1 MPVKPNQNLLDRIR
15 EDVLI
20 FDGAMGTMIYQRGVF
35 VNVCY
40 DDLSLTQPQLI
51 LGIHKEYVEAGAD
64 VIETNT
70 FGANRIKLAA
80 YGLADRVADINR
92 AAVRLAREAAG
103 DRVYVAASAGP
114 CFSPE
119 QTPTPQQCVDMEQAF
134 DEQFAILAAEGIDLL
149 VLETFSD
156 LAQLQTA
163 ARLARKHH
171 LCVLAS
177 YMLDPQAA
185 GGSGQR
191 EQDVAHMLQS
201 DPNVDLIGLNC
212 GRGPADLL
220 DSVRAVVGA
229 TSKPVVVMPNAGGPS
244 EVGGRMLY
252 LNSPEYFTK
261 YCKRYVELGVRGVG
275 GCCGTTPAH
284 IRMAARAVRTM
295 SGVKQFIAISTAPVV
310 EAVGKGPVAPVVQV
324 PFSEKSPFAAK
335 LAAGVKVT
343 SIELLPPQS
352 GAGLKGFIEKCKIC
366 EEAGIDA
373 INLPDGPR
381 ASARMSVMATAFSMM
396 REVKIEPI
404 PHYCCRDRN
413 LIAMQSDLLGGCALG
428 LKTFLFVTG
437 DPPKL
442 GNYPDATG
450 VFDLDAIGL
459 TQLAS
464 NLNRGF
470 DAGGQ
475 SIGKPTAMVIG
486 VGANPLS
493 VEMEREILRF
503 YRKIDAGAEYA
514 ITQPVFDVDA
524 LRRFLDRAHAHA
536 SPIPI
541 IVGIYPLLS
550 FKNAE
555 FMNNHVPGVSV
566 PDFILERM
574 SRRTDKEDA
583 IKEGIEIAREIREQI
598 GNAVA
603 GFQVSAPLGRV
614 NTALSVLGSV
624 S

>member
-1 MPVKPNQNLLDRIR
+1 MKPIQPFLDKISSEVLL
-15 EDVLI
+15 

-51 LGIHKEYVEAGAD
+51 LGIHKEYIEAGAD

-80 YGLADRVADINR
+80 YGLADRIVDMNR

-103 DRVYVAASAGP
+103 PNVYVAASVGP

-119 QTPTPQQCVDMEQAF
+119 QKPSSLQMLDMEKAL
-134 DEQFAILAAEGIDLL
+134 DEQLGILAGEGVDLV

-156 LAQLQTA
+156 LVQLQMA
-163 ARLARKHH
+163 ARLARNHH
-171 LCVLAS
+171 LTVLAS
-177 YMLDPQAA
+177 YMLEPPAA
-185 GGSGQR
+185 GVS
-191 EQDVAHMLQS
+191 ESVAGEIARQLQS
-201 DPNVDLIGLNC
+201 DANVDIVGLNC
-212 GRGPADLL
+212 GRDPADMF
-220 DSVRAVVGA
+220 SAVRLMVGS
-229 TSKPVVVMPNAGGPS
+229 TTKPVVVMPNAGGPR

-252 LNSPEYFTK
+252 LNSPEYFTE

-284 IRMAARAVRTM
+284 IRMAAKAIRTM
-295 SGVKQFIAISTAPVV
+295 SGVKKFINISTAPIPDG
-310 EAVGKGPVAPVVQV
+310 AGKEPAAPVPLV
-324 PFSEKSPFAAK
+324 PFAEKSPFAAK
-335 LAAGVKVT
+335 LAAGAKVT
-343 SIELLPPQS
+343 SVELLPPQS
-352 GAGLKGFIEKCKIC
+352 GAGLKSFMEKCKLC

-396 REVKIEPI
+396 QAVKIEPI

-428 LKTFLFVTG
+428 LKTFLFITG

-459 TQLAS
+459 TQLAN

-470 DAGGQ
+470 DAAGQ

-493 VEMEREILRF
+493 VEMEREITRF
-503 YRKIDAGAEYA
+503 YGKIDAGAEYA
-514 ITQPVFDVDA
+514 ITQPVFDVEA
-524 LRRFLDRAHAHA
+524 LLRFLERANHHAK
-536 SPIPI
+536 PIPI

-566 PDFILERM
+566 PDSILSRM
-574 SRRTDKEDA
+574 SKRTDKEDA
-583 IKEGIEIAREIREQI
+583 IKEGIEIAREIRQQI
-598 GNAVA
+598 GDVVA

-614 NTALSVLGSV
+614 NTALSVLG
-624 S
+624 

>member
-1 MPVKPNQNLLDRIR
+1 
-15 EDVLI
+15 
-20 FDGAMGTMIYQRGVF
+20 
-35 VNVCY
+35 
-40 DDLSLTQPQLI
+40 
-51 LGIHKEYVEAGAD
+51 
-64 VIETNT
+64 
-70 FGANRIKLAA
+70 
-80 YGLADRVADINR
+80 
-92 AAVRLAREAAG
+92 
-103 DRVYVAASAGP
+103 
-114 CFSPE
+114 
-119 QTPTPQQCVDMEQAF
+119 
-134 DEQFAILAAEGIDLL
+134 
-149 VLETFSD
+149 
-156 LAQLQTA
+156 
-163 ARLARKHH
+163 
-171 LCVLAS
+171 
-177 YMLDPQAA
+177 
-185 GGSGQR
+185 
-191 EQDVAHMLQS
+191 
-201 DPNVDLIGLNC
+201 
-212 GRGPADLL
+212 
-220 DSVRAVVGA
+220 
-229 TSKPVVVMPNAGGPS
+229 
-244 EVGGRMLY
+244 
-252 LNSPEYFTK
+252 
-261 YCKRYVELGVRGVG
+261 
-275 GCCGTTPAH
+275 
-284 IRMAARAVRTM
+284 
-295 SGVKQFIAISTAPVV
+295 
-310 EAVGKGPVAPVVQV
+310 
-324 PFSEKSPFAAK
+324 
-335 LAAGVKVT
+335 
-343 SIELLPPQS
+343 
-352 GAGLKGFIEKCKIC
+352 
-366 EEAGIDA
+366 
-373 INLPDGPR
+373 
-381 ASARMSVMATAFSMM
+381 MSVMATAFSMM

>member
-1 MPVKPNQNLLDRIR
+1 MKPNQNILDKLRN
-15 EDVLI
+15 EVLI

-80 YGLADRVADINR
+80 YGLAERVVDMNR

-103 DRVYVAASAGP
+103 DKVYVAASVGP
-114 CFSPE
+114 CFAPE
-119 QTPTPQQCVDMEQAF
+119 LKPSDQQMADMELAF
-134 DEQFAILAAEGIDLL
+134 DEQLSILADEGIDLV
-149 VLETFSD
+149 VLETFPD
-156 LAQLQTA
+156 LAQLQVA

-171 LCVLAS
+171 LTVLAS
-177 YMLDPQAA
+177 YMLDPQSSAA
-185 GGSGQR
+185 NKQFEWDLAR
-191 EQDVAHMLQS
+191 RLQA
-201 DPNVDLIGLNC
+201 DPNVDIVGLNC

-220 DSVRAVVGA
+220 GSVRTVVGA
-229 TSKPVVVMPNAGGPS
+229 TTKPVVVMPNAGGPS

-252 LNSPEYFTK
+252 LNSPEYFTE
-261 YCKRYVELGVRGVG
+261 YCKRYVEIGVRGVG

-284 IRMAARAVRTM
+284 IRMAARAIRTM
-295 SGVKQFIAISTAPVV
+295 SGVKKFIDISTAPVV
-310 EAVGKGPVAPVVQV
+310 ETLNKGPVTPVVMV
-324 PFSEKSPFAAK
+324 PFAEKSPFAAK
-335 LAAGVKVT
+335 LATGQQVT
-343 SIELLPPQS
+343 SVELLPPQS
-352 GAGLKGFIEKCKIC
+352 GAGLKGFIDKCKTC
-366 EEAGIDA
+366 EDAGIDA

-396 REVKIEPI
+396 QTVKIEPI

-428 LKTFLFVTG
+428 LKTFLIITG

-459 TQLAS
+459 TQLAT

-475 SIGKPTAMVIG
+475 SIGKPTAMVVG
-486 VGANPLS
+486 VGANPVS
-493 VEMEREILRF
+493 VEMDREMLRF
-503 YRKIDAGAEYA
+503 FGKIDAGAEYA
-514 ITQPVFDVDA
+514 ITQPVFDVEA
-524 LRRFLDRAHAHA
+524 LLRFLERANKHV

-555 FMNNHVPGVSV
+555 FMHNHVPGVSV
-566 PDFILERM
+566 PDAILNRM
-574 SRRTDKEDA
+574 SKRTDKEEA

-598 GNAVA
+598 GRAVA

-614 NTALSVLGSV
+614 NTALSVLG
-624 S
+624 

>member
-1 MPVKPNQNLLDRIR
+1 MV
-15 EDVLI
+15 

-40 DDLSLTQPQLI
+40 DDLSLSQPQLI

-70 FGANRIKLAA
+70 FGANRIKLSA
-80 YGLADRVADINR
+80 YGLGDRVVDINR

-103 DRVYVAASAGP
+103 DSVYVAASVGP
-114 CFSPE
+114 CFAPE
-119 QTPTPQQCVDMEQAF
+119 HTPSARQWADMEQAF
-134 DEQFAILAAEGIDLL
+134 DEQLGILAGAGVDLV
-149 VLETFSD
+149 VLETFSHLD
-156 LAQLQTA
+156 QLQAA

-171 LCVLAS
+171 LTVLAS
-177 YMLDPQAA
+177 YMLDPFDSQGREPVEREVAARLQA
-185 GGSGQR
+185 
-191 EQDVAHMLQS
+191 DT
-201 DPNVDLIGLNC
+201 NVDIMGLNC

-220 DSVRAVVGA
+220 DPVRRFMGA
-229 TSKPVVVMPNAGGPS
+229 TTKPVVVMPNAGGPS

-252 LNSPEYFTK
+252 LNSPEYFTE

-284 IRMAARAVRTM
+284 IRMAARAVRAM
-295 SGVKQFIAISTAPVV
+295 SGVKQFLGVARAPAASAETKGPAAPVV
-310 EAVGKGPVAPVVQV
+310 AV
-324 PFSEKSPFAAK
+324 PFAEKSPFAAK
-335 LAAGVKVT
+335 LAAGSKVT

-352 GAGLKGFIEKCKIC
+352 EAGLKGFIEKCQQC
-366 EEAGIDA
+366 EAAGIDA

-381 ASARMSVMATAFSMM
+381 ASARMSVMATAFSM
-396 REVKIEPI
+396 RQSVRIEPI

-428 LKTFLFVTG
+428 LKTFLFITG

-459 TQLAS
+459 TQLAN
-464 NLNRGF
+464 NLNHGF

-475 SIGKPTAMVIG
+475 SIGKPTAMVLG
-486 VGANPLS
+486 VGANPVS
-493 VEMEREILRF
+493 IEMEREIARF
-503 YRKIDAGAEYA
+503 HGKIEAGAEYA
-514 ITQPVFDVDA
+514 ITQPVFDVEA
-524 LRRFLDRAHAHA
+524 LLRFLERANQHAT
-536 SPIPI
+536 PIPI
-541 IVGIYPLLS
+541 VAGIYPLLS

-566 PDFILERM
+566 PEFILTRM
-574 SRRTDKEDA
+574 SKRTDKEDA
-583 IKEGIEIAREIREQI
+583 IKEGVEIAREIREQI
-598 GNAVA
+598 GDAVA

-614 NTALSVLGSV
+614 HTALSVLG
-624 S
+624 

>member
-1 MPVKPNQNLLDRIR
+1 MKPNQNILDKLRN
-15 EDVLI
+15 EVLI

-80 YGLADRVADINR
+80 YGLAERVVDMNR

-103 DRVYVAASAGP
+103 DKVYVAASVGP
-114 CFSPE
+114 CFAPE
-119 QTPTPQQCVDMEQAF
+119 LKPSDQQMADMELAF
-134 DEQFAILAAEGIDLL
+134 DEQLSILADEGIDLV
-149 VLETFSD
+149 VLETFPD
-156 LAQLQTA
+156 LAQLQVA

-171 LCVLAS
+171 LTVLAS
-177 YMLDPQAA
+177 YMLDPQSSAA
-185 GGSGQR
+185 NKQFEWDLAR
-191 EQDVAHMLQS
+191 RLQA
-201 DPNVDLIGLNC
+201 DPNVDIVGLNC

-220 DSVRAVVGA
+220 GSVRTVVGA
-229 TSKPVVVMPNAGGPS
+229 TTKPVVVMPNAGGPS

-252 LNSPEYFTK
+252 LNSPEYFTE
-261 YCKRYVELGVRGVG
+261 YCKRYVEIGVRGVG

-284 IRMAARAVRTM
+284 IRMAARAIRTM
-295 SGVKQFIAISTAPVV
+295 SGVKKFIDISTAPVV
-310 EAVGKGPVAPVVQV
+310 ETLNKGPVTPVVMV
-324 PFSEKSPFAAK
+324 PFAEKSPFAAK
-335 LAAGVKVT
+335 LATGQQVT
-343 SIELLPPQS
+343 SVELLPPQS
-352 GAGLKGFIEKCKIC
+352 GAGLKGFIDKCKTC
-366 EEAGIDA
+366 EDAGIDA

-396 REVKIEPI
+396 QTVKIEPI

-428 LKTFLFVTG
+428 LKTFLFITG

-459 TQLAS
+459 TQLAT

-475 SIGKPTAMVIG
+475 SIGKPTAMVVG
-486 VGANPLS
+486 VGANPVS
-493 VEMEREILRF
+493 VEMDREMLRF
-503 YRKIDAGAEYA
+503 FGKIDAGAEYA
-514 ITQPVFDVDA
+514 ITQPVFDVEA
-524 LRRFLDRAHAHA
+524 LLRFLERANKHV

-555 FMNNHVPGVSV
+555 FMHNHVPGVSV
-566 PDFILERM
+566 PDAILNRM
-574 SRRTDKEDA
+574 SKRTDKEEA

-598 GNAVA
+598 GRAVA

-614 NTALSVLGSV
+614 NTALSVLG
-624 S
+624 

>member
-1 MPVKPNQNLLDRIR
+1 
-15 EDVLI
+15 VLI

-80 YGLADRVADINR
+80 YGLAERVVDMNR

-103 DRVYVAASAGP
+103 SSVYVAASVGP
-114 CFSPE
+114 CLAPE
-119 QTPTPQQCVDMEQAF
+119 QKPTPAQWDEMELAL
-134 DEQFAILAAEGIDLL
+134 DEQLSILAAEGVDLV

-156 LAQLQTA
+156 LPQLQAA
-163 ARLARKHH
+163 ARIARKHH
-171 LCVLAS
+171 LTVLAS
-177 YMLDPQAA
+177 YMLNPLAADA
-185 GGSGQR
+185 GGH
-191 EQDVAHMLQS
+191 VARLLHA
-201 DPNVDLIGLNC
+201 DPNVDIVGLNC
-212 GRGPADLL
+212 GRGPADLMGP
-220 DSVRAVVGA
+220 VRTVVGT

-252 LNSPEYFTK
+252 LNSPEYFTE

-284 IRMAARAVRTM
+284 LRMAARAVRTM
-295 SGVKQFIAISTAPVV
+295 SGVKKFINISTAPVTETV
-310 EAVGKGPVAPVVQV
+310 SKGAAPPVVLV
-324 PFSEKSPFAAK
+324 PFAEKSPFAAK

-352 GAGLKGFIEKCKIC
+352 GVGLKGFIEKCKIC
-366 EEAGIDA
+366 EDAGIDA

-396 REVKIEPI
+396 QQVKIEPI
-404 PHYCCRDRN
+404 PHYSCRDRN

-428 LKTFLFVTG
+428 LKTFLFITG

-459 TQLAS
+459 AQLAC

-475 SIGKPTAMVIG
+475 SIGRPTAMVIG

-493 VEMEREILRF
+493 VEMDREIMRF
-503 YRKIDAGAEYA
+503 YGKIEAGAEYA
-514 ITQPVFDVDA
+514 ITQPVFDVEA
-524 LRRFLDRAHAHA
+524 LLRFLERAEKHPH
-536 SPIPI
+536 PIPI

-555 FMNNHVPGVSV
+555 FMHNHVPGVSV
-566 PDFILERM
+566 PNSILNRM
-574 SRRTDKEDA
+574 SKRTDKEDA
-583 IKEGIEIAREIREQI
+583 IKEGIEIAREIRQRI
-598 GNAVA
+598 GKVVA

-614 NTALSVLGSV
+614 TTALAVLEDAK
-624 S
+624 